1 MTKLFNEKLVS
12 PLVVFWELTRRCN
25 LRCSHCYT
33 HSGNTDFQLSN
44 KNLRYILDVICE
56 KNIFSLGL
64 GGGEPSLV
72 KILPSIIYKAS
83 KNEIDVSLSTNGILM
98 TLDKAKQLKDAGL
111 VLAQVSID
119 GVELTHEAI
128 RGKGTFKL
136 AIEALKNAK
145 KAGITT
151 RLGMTINKLNYKQ
164 IENVFNL
171 ALDLG
176 VDWFIAFRY
185 METGREGNTLALTQ
199 NSLKKATQTL
209 IKIHKE
215 YPFRIFFE
223 KLVFLPFL
231 IDIEYKSLKSCNAG
245 KSIMNIKANGDVT
258 PCPHTPE
265 PIVGNILKDKFEQIW
280 NCSEI
285 EMTDCKAKECENCDY
300 VDFCGGGCKGV
311 VYLTKKRDPLC
322 WA

>member
-1 MTKLFNEKLVS
+1 MIKLFNDKLVS
-12 PLVVFWELTRRCN
+12 PLVIFWELTKRCN
-25 LRCSHCYT
+25 LKCSHCYT
-33 HSGNTDFQLSN
+33 HSGDTDFQLPN
-44 KNLRYILDVICE
+44 KDLRYALDVICE

-83 KNEIDVSLSTNGILM
+83 KNGIDVSLSTNGLLM

-119 GVELTHEAI
+119 GTESTHETI

-136 AIEALKNAK
+136 AVRALKNAK
-145 KAGITT
+145 KAGIIT

-164 IENVFNL
+164 IEDVFNL
-171 ALDLG
+171 ALNLG
-176 VDWFIAFRY
+176 VDWFITFRY
-185 METGREGNTLALTQ
+185 METGRKGSALALTQ
-199 NSLKKATQTL
+199 NSLKIATNTL

-215 YPFRIFFE
+215 YPTKVFFE

-231 IDIEYKSLKSCNAG
+231 LDTDYRSLKSCNAG

-258 PCPHTPE
+258 PCPHAPE
-265 PIVGNILKDKFEQIW
+265 PIVGNILKEEFEQLW
-280 NCSEI
+280 NCPEI
-285 EMTDCKAKECENCDY
+285 EMEDCEAIECAECKYAN
-300 VDFCGGGCKGV
+300 FCGGGCKGV